1 MKKRT
6 IFGFTLVEL
15 LVVIAIIGVLIA
27 LLLPAVQAAREAA
40 RRMTCSNHMKQSAL
54 ACHNYH
60 DTYDAFPAGGYVWQ
74 TDPNTSIRLGQNWCI
89 SILPFIEQNTLYQD
103 LKTTIR
109 NQTNFANSLAAN
121 TTEHNRYEVACQT
134 PVSTFNCP
142 SDPELTQ
149 KTITAGSGPANRVTT
164 TKYALSS
171 QVAISGRSLGIK
183 SSGGKGTGGYTI
195 YPWFGDLPPNWTGIL
210 HLVGSNLKSTA
221 TSWCTAAGF
230 YDGATRSFSNEN
242 FSSITDGSSNT
253 VMLAERHVMPNSP
266 NRSAFWALTYAS
278 FSNSMA
284 MPFAGTLAVQRLN
297 VCTTGVTG
305 MDSNQTCIN
314 GVGANH
320 VNGMNTGMGDGS
332 VKFQSEKINL
342 DIWCTSAA
350 INDGGQVELP

>member
-1 MKKRT
+1 
-6 IFGFTLVEL
+6 
-15 LVVIAIIGVLIA
+15 
-27 LLLPAVQAAREAA
+27 
-40 RRMTCSNHMKQSAL
+40 MKQSAL

-60 DTYDAFPAGGYVWQ
+60 DTHDAFPAGGYMWSNS
-74 TDPNTSIRLGQNWCI
+74 PANIGQNWCV

-109 NQTNFANSLAAN
+109 NQTNSLANSLAAN
-121 TTEHNRYEVACQT
+121 QSEYDRYKAACQT

-149 KTITAGSGPANRVTT
+149 KTLNPGSGPANSDTT
-164 TKYALSS
+164 TRFALSS

-183 SSGGKGTGGYTI
+183 DSGGKGTGGYTI

-230 YDGATRSFSNEN
+230 YEGATRSFSNTS
-242 FSSITDGSSNT
+242 FSSLTDGSSNT
-253 VMLAERHVMPNSP
+253 VMLAERHVMPNNP
-266 NRSAFWALTYAS
+266 RRSAFWALTYAS

-297 VCTTGVTG
+297 VCTSGVPG
-305 MDSNQTCIN
+305 MNVTQTCIN

-320 VNGMNTGMGDGS
+320 ANGMNTGMGDGS

-342 DIWCTSAA
+342 DIWCTSATVD
-350 INDGGQVELP
+350 DGGQVELP